1 MSEFLLIAP
10 NDWTEIDR
18 NIILSVF
25 SIEQIEEYSG
35 SRSSAVH
42 EVTGALRNI
51 NVISDTVEVE
61 AIKYIQDLDQIWIK
75 FIGV

>member
-10 NDWTEIDR
+10 NDWAEIDR

-25 SIEQIEEYSG
+25 SVEQIKEYSG
-35 SRSSAVH
+35 PRASAVY
-42 EVTGALRNI
+42 EVTEALRNL
-51 NVISDTVEVE
+51 NVISETVEVE

-75 FIGV
+75 FTGV